1 MLAGGPVA
9 PLYAH
14 ADDETVRARP
24 GVVRLWRRLSG
35 RPLAMVGLAVT
46 LMFVFVAIFAPWL
59 SPYSPLYQFPN
70 GLMNN
75 GMPLGPSHAFLL
87 GTDQLGRDLLSR
99 LIWGTRNTL
108 TIALLANLVATVI
121 GTAFGGLAGYFGGWV
136 DAVLMRVTEILIAV
150 PAILLAAFLA
160 MVTRPAPW
168 SLIVII
174 GSVNW
179 FYLARLVRAE
189 VLAVKSLDYV
199 QAAKAVGA
207 GAGRTLWRHVLAQ
220 VWGMVVVYMTLQFST
235 TTMFTASLSFV
246 GIGIQPPTPDWG
258 NLIALGS
265 QYLTSAPRLMIVPG
279 VALGLSVLG
288 FNLLGDGLRDA
299 TER

>member
-1 MLAGGPVA
+1 MLVVEPQGPDPSGVSTGTPRRPAG
-9 PLYAH
+9 L
-14 ADDETVRARP
+14 
-24 GVVRLWRRLSG
+24 RLWRRLS
-35 RPLAMVGLAVT
+35 RQPLALVGLGLT
-46 LMFVFVAIFAPWL
+46 LVFVLVALLAPWL
-59 SPYSPLYQFPN
+59 APYSPLYQFPN
-70 GLMNN
+70 GLLAN
-75 GMPLGPSHAFLL
+75 GMPVGPGHGFVL
-87 GTDQLGRDLLSR
+87 GTDQLGRDLFSR

-108 TIALLANLVATVI
+108 TIALLANLVATAI
-121 GTAFGGLAGYFGGWV
+121 GTAFGGLAAYFGGWV
-136 DAVLMRVTEILIAV
+136 DAVLMRVTEVLIAV

-160 MVTRPAPW
+160 MVTRPTPW

-189 VLAVKSLDYV
+189 VLAIKTQEYV

-207 GAGRTLWRHVLAQ
+207 GHGRTLWRHVLAQ

-258 NLIALGS
+258 NLIAEGS
-265 QYLTSAPRLMIVPG
+265 QYLTSAPRLMLVPG

-288 FNLLGDGLRDA
+288 FNLLGDGLRDT
-299 TER
+299 TERG

>member
-1 MLAGGPVA
+1 MLAVTSGAARA
-9 PLYAH
+9 PSEDLAPQ
-14 ADDETVRARP
+14 TP
-24 GVVRLWRRLSG
+24 GALRLWRRLA
-35 RPLAMVGLAVT
+35 RQPLGLVGLALT
-46 LMFVFVAIFAPWL
+46 FMFVFVAVFAPLL
-59 SPYSPLYQFPN
+59 SPHSPLYQFPN
-70 GLMNN
+70 GLEAN
-75 GMPLGPSHAFLL
+75 GMPLGPSRTFPL
-87 GTDQLGRDLLSR
+87 GTDDLGRDLLSR
-99 LIWGTRNTL
+99 IIWGTRNTL
-108 TIALLANLVATVI
+108 TIALLANLVATAI

-136 DAVLMRVTEILIAV
+136 DAVLMRLTEILLAV
-150 PAILLAAFLA
+150 PAVLLAAFLA

-189 VLAVKSLDYV
+189 VLAIKTLEYV
-199 QAAKAVGA
+199 QAARAVGA
-207 GAGRTLWRHVLAQ
+207 SEGRTLWRHVLAQ

-235 TTMFTASLSFV
+235 TTMFTAALSFV

-258 NLIALGS
+258 NLIAEGS

-279 VALGLSVLG
+279 AVLGLSVLG
-288 FNLLGDGLRDA
+288 FNLLGDALRDA